1 MDKLPFIS
9 VLAKAVTKL
18 MPSDE
23 SLDPSLI
30 EQSSSIALGQAKEE
44 ILKMGYIT
52 VRGLKES
59 LQYLLSNQNKHREA
73 ASQFDGVMNNLDGK
87 IAGYLTRLAAKDL
100 SKAES
105 NKYSMLKNARQDIEI
120 IGNHFE
126 KIMEIA
132 EYQITTKTYLPEMIV
147 SDIKE
152 MFQNSIDTFEL
163 AIIAFDHYDLDS
175 AKDAVA
181 KGTQKRTL
189 QGTHMEKM
197 LLSTQTPNGPD
208 RTADLVLSFRA
219 IRDHAVNI
227 AAAIIGERQ

>member
-18 MPSDE
+18 IPSDE
-23 SLDPSLI
+23 SLDPTLI

-73 ASQFDGVMNNLDGK
+73 ASQFDGVINNLDGK
-87 IAGYLTRLAAKDL
+87 ITGYLTRLAEKDL
-100 SKAES
+100 SNVES
-105 NKYSMLKNARQDIEI
+105 NKYFILTNARQDIET
-120 IGNHFE
+120 IGNHFA

-132 EYQITTKTYLPEMIV
+132 ENQINTKTYLPEIIMT
-147 SDIKE
+147 DIKGI
-152 MFQNSIDTFEL
+152 FQGSIDMFEQ

-175 AKDAVA
+175 AKDAIS
-181 KGTQKRTL
+181 KGTQ
-189 QGTHMEKM
+189 MEKI
-197 LLSTQTPNGPD
+197 LIRQTTNGPD

-227 AAAIIGERQ
+227 AAAVIGERQ